1 MSTNPSSL
9 ALQQPSQKPSLKAPL
24 ILLALLFLAGNLG
37 LRWIHSR
44 ATASNPIFHQ
54 TKSGWQQ
61 MPSPGGLPERL
72 RVSSNGT
79 VWVLIW
85 GRTALSRWD
94 GSTWHYYKDTDFGS
108 KTTYSDCDFA
118 LDGEQV
124 WAPAGQ
130 GILHWDGQR
139 WESNRE
145 VPVSR
150 GASIVAGDGQVW
162 VVDDTLKLHHFEKG
176 KWTSEKHVLPGVN
189 PEQVKEGGNPEL
201 ARTADGT
208 VWLVGRS
215 VWRRDGANWVAVTA
229 DGQPLEDATLIG
241 TTGDRLWLS
250 DVSGLRAVSKD
261 ASAQGVYQTAQ
272 TGIAEEVTVNDVAS
286 DGKLTWFATS
296 AGLTE
301 FDGSHWRQ
309 RPRPSEKVPG
319 IHAVASAPDGTLW
332 AIGATPGGLFRNM
345 GYLVPL
351 LFVLPL
357 GLLGASLWFFQRIR
371 RRQLQQHQR
380 VTQAVQHATGEVPAE
395 LEIGERRLASS
406 GFVWAFLIFGSGVGF
421 YLLRKVWP
429 NAPYWM
435 VPVLFVSIHLA
446 ITFQQSL
453 VKRRPKASDPIG
465 PGAPSQYDWGK
476 TLKSVAGAV
485 LFILFFNANRFPAL
499 LFLRGYTFWAGLVI
513 VVGYKGLG
521 LRLMNQATRRGDY
534 DGALKIVRW
543 FHFYN
548 PSGSEAMRMSGHILL
563 MAGRYREA
571 EDALRRSFTSSH
583 AAQTYGMAL
592 EYLGDTLMELGR
604 YDEATR
610 SFEAALHTFT
620 WLRRP
625 YRGMAELALRR
636 GKDPQQALQYVESI
650 VDFNG
655 LSRIQRQNN
664 GRPQDDYWA
673 LKAWALASAGRASE
687 VAVAIENAMQATDP
701 KCLPDLATTHYRAG
715 MAMQA
720 LGNVSESNEH
730 FRRAMEFDPHGRRG
744 MLSNAALHQTSVWGK
759 IRESEP
765 RPEGSFAR

>member
-37 LRWIHSR
+37 LRWMHSR

-61 MPSPGGLPERL
+61 LPSPGGLPERL

-79 VWVLIW
+79 VWVLTW

-94 GSTWHYYKDTDFGS
+94 GSTWHYYKDTDFGT
-108 KTTYSDCDFA
+108 KTTYSDGNFA

-139 WESNRE
+139 WQSNRE

-162 VVDDTLKLHHFEKG
+162 VVDDTLKLHHFENG
-176 KWTSEKHVLPGVN
+176 KWTSEKLVLPGVN
-189 PEQVKEGGNPEL
+189 PEQAKEGGNPEL

-208 VWLVGRS
+208 VWLVGQS
-215 VWRRDGANWVAVTA
+215 VWRRDGANWVVVTA
-229 DGQPLEDATLIG
+229 DGRPIEDATLIG

-272 TGIAEEVTVNDVAS
+272 TGIADEVTVNDVAS

-309 RPRPSEKVPG
+309 LPRPSEKVPG

-345 GYLVPL
+345 GYLLPL
-351 LFVLPL
+351 LFLLPL

-380 VTQAVQHATGEVPAE
+380 VTQAVQHATGEVPVE

-485 LFILFFNANRFPAL
+485 LFILIFNANRFPAL
-499 LFLRGYTFWAGLVI
+499 RFFRGYTFWAGLVI

-534 DGALKIVRW
+534 DAALKIVRW

-625 YRGMAELALRR
+625 YRGMAEMALRR

-650 VDFNG
+650 VDFTG

-687 VAVAIENAMQATDP
+687 VAEAIENAIKGHRPQMPAGPGDNS
-701 KCLPDLATTHYRAG
+701 LPRGH
-715 MAMQA
+715 
-720 LGNVSESNEH
+720 GNASS
-730 FRRAMEFDPHGRRG
+730 
-744 MLSNAALHQTSVWGK
+744 GK
-759 IRESEP
+759 RIGIE
-765 RPEGSFAR
+765 